1 MPIYAFKGF
10 DAAGKAV
17 SGTRESDN
25 PRNIKQLLRRDGVFL
40 TELSETGPKKVRT
53 TGETPA
59 RRLWNRAARVNTQD
73 LAVATRQLSTLVG
86 SGIPLVDALTALV
99 AQIDNPAFK
108 GILSATK
115 QRVNEGASL
124 ADALGEHPRTFTSL
138 YVNMVRAGESSGALD
153 VVLDRLADF
162 TENQAE
168 LRSKL
173 KGTMVYP
180 ALMVT
185 MAFGVVAMLFIFVV
199 PKIAR
204 IFASQQM
211 ALPLP
216 TQVLIAV
223 SSFTADYWA
232 VLILLAIALVFAAR
246 RYVGT
251 KSGRRRWDVA
261 LLRLPLFG
269 SLLRM
274 IAITRFCKTLATLLG
289 AGVPL
294 LKAFDIVR
302 NVVENRV
309 LMDVVETVRDCV
321 KEGESI
327 AAPLQRSGEFPPIV
341 THMIDIGEKS
351 GQLESMLANVA
362 RSYDVQIDARIRG
375 MTSVIEPLIIVVMG
389 VVVAGI
395 VFAVLLPMLQMSSGV

>member
-1 MPIYAFKGF
+1 
-10 DAAGKAV
+10 
-17 SGTRESDN
+17 
-25 PRNIKQLLRRDGVFL
+25 
-40 TELSETGPKKVRT
+40 
-53 TGETPA
+53 
-59 RRLWNRAARVNTQD
+59 
-73 LAVATRQLSTLVG
+73 
-86 SGIPLVDALTALV
+86 
-99 AQIDNPAFK
+99 
-108 GILSATK
+108 
-115 QRVNEGASL
+115 
-124 ADALGEHPRTFTSL
+124 
-138 YVNMVRAGESSGALD
+138 MVRAGESSGALD